1 MAGSRPSVT
10 SRRRAE
16 RAHEERRQRLIVLIG
31 LGVLGL
37 VAVII
42 AVGLYLT
49 QYRAPRQHVLSAGDR
64 DYTAAAV
71 ARRASYHAF
80 FESGTATSLDDIA
93 QRAVELLIEQQV
105 LRERAPALV
114 GPVTEDDVRAELRVR
129 FAIDP
134 PPAPAGEE
142 QGAADP
148 EDATATAT
156 PEATATAAGTAE
168 DGQDDEAAYAEALRN
183 VLRVTEL
190 HQQEYFDLVTSQML
204 TLRLRAHFG
213 EEIGETAEQWRLAR
227 IRLADRATAEQVRE
241 LALAA
246 ADPSGVVTAEAFAGL
261 VREHTVDIEHSE
273 DGGDL
278 GWQTREQLDATVL
291 EAVEGLA
298 AGEVAPIVESG
309 IFFDLYLVA
318 ERDEAQEIGALQRE
332 QIITRRVAEWLEG
345 ERPNVEV
352 QRDLSQD
359 EERWIVGRV
368 ADNVADARRR

>member
-16 RAHEERRQRLIVLIG
+16 RAHEERRQRLIVLVG
-31 LGVLGL
+31 FGVLGL

-71 ARRASYHAF
+71 ARRASYHAL

-105 LRERAPALV
+105 VRERAPLLV
-114 GPVTEDDVRAELRVR
+114 GPVTEEDVRAELRVR
-129 FAIDP
+129 FGIDP
-134 PPAPAGEE
+134 PPAPAGGSK
-142 QGAADP
+142 GAAGP
-148 EDATATAT
+148 EDATATPEAPTAT
-156 PEATATAAGTAE
+156 PAATAEAG
-168 DGQDDEAAYAEALRN
+168 QNDEAVYADALGN

-213 EEIGETAEQWRLAR
+213 EAIGETAEQWRLAR
-227 IRLADRATAEQVRE
+227 IRLADRAKAEQVRE

-261 VREHTVDIEHSE
+261 VREHTVDIEHRE

-278 GWQTREQLDATVL
+278 GWQTREQLDTAVM

-318 ERDEAQEIGALQRE
+318 ERDAAQPIGALQRE

-352 QRDLSQD
+352 QRDLSQA

-368 ADNVADARRR
+368 ADDIADARRR